1 MTDDLMKPYSEDVD
15 PEDKMLEDP
24 IEDLLQWD
32 IDHEERLNRVPDDGP
47 CNDDP
52 GDYVPDNREDN
63 WHVY

>member
-24 IEDLLQWD
+24 IEDILLED
-32 IDHEERLNRVPDDGP
+32 LNLVRDDGP